1 MIDTAFGLNGV
12 QSGGQVA
19 NYAQE
24 RVRVMSVD
32 TLRYRFHNRK
42 EAGNPLKARQNSSEH
57 GLEEAVSRALRD
69 NLAPLQRTADETPP
83 LSPEQQAERQRVQA
97 EMLRLLQAAA
107 KPEPLT
113 IEARPAEEQAVRVP
127 RKR

>member
-1 MIDTAFGLNGV
+1 VTP
-12 QSGGQVA
+12 
-19 NYAQE
+19 E
-24 RVRVMSVD
+24 
-32 TLRYRFHNRK
+32 
-42 EAGNPLKARQNSSEH
+42 LKARRAADAEAAWQLKLAVMNDEVRDKSGEH
-57 GLEEAVSRALRD
+57 IPTPTALRLMAATSVFED
-69 NLAPLQRTADETPP
+69 VEGKPLQRTADETPP

-113 IEARPAEEQAVRVP
+113 IEGQATEEQAVRVP